1 MAAIEATKNGG
12 KNWGACLQLAD
23 RLFPD
28 LRSSRRSMACS
39 VLSCRNQFER
49 GALMYGALMYKELT
63 CRQLTGAAL
72 AFALGDGEHVD
83 VDHHKENE
91 HARC

>member
-1 MAAIEATKNGG
+1 
-12 KNWGACLQLAD
+12 
-23 RLFPD
+23 
-28 LRSSRRSMACS
+28 
-39 VLSCRNQFER
+39 
-49 GALMYGALMYKELT
+49 MYGALMYKELT